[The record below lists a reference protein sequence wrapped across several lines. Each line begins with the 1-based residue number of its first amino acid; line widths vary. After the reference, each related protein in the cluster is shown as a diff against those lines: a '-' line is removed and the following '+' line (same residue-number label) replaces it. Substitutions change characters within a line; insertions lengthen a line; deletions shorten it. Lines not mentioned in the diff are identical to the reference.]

1 MSQNVVGCALV
12 ILPMLGLACL
22 SVAENLGESGLNE
35 WFTANQFHMECRK
48 AIGLRATLLSEDLS
62 YV

>member
-1 MSQNVVGCALV
+1 MSQNVVGFALV

-35 WFTANQFHMECRK
+35 WFTANQFHVE
-48 AIGLRATLLSEDLS
+48 
-62 YV
+62 